1 MKFIELT
8 LHDGDFTFIN
18 VAHITMTESNTDGT
32 SIIALSSGEVLHV
45 KESYQAVK
53 DDIKYFTKESNGN

>member
-8 LHDGDFTFIN
+8 LQDGDFAFIN
-18 VAHITMTESNTDGT
+18 AAHITMVESDDDKG
-32 SIIALSSGEVLHV
+32 IITLTSGEILNV

-53 DDIKYFTKESNGN
+53 DDIKYFTKDE

>member
-1 MKFIELT
+1 MKFIEFT
-8 LHDGDFTFIN
+8 LHDGDFAFIN

-53 DDIKYFTKESNGN
+53 DDIKYFTKDT

>member
-8 LHDGDFTFIN
+8 LQDGDFAFIN
-18 VAHITMTESNTDGT
+18 AAHITMVESNEGT
-32 SIIALSSGEVLHV
+32 GILTLTSGEILHV

-53 DDIKYFTKESNGN
+53 DDIKYFTKDE